1 MVIVAADDE
10 KLALESLMSAI
21 RKAAPDGEV
30 HGFRRAEE
38 ALSFVKDHSCDI
50 AFLDIEMRGTNG
62 VELARKIKEENPKVN
77 IIFTTGYSEFMADA
91 FRLHASGYVMKPVTP
106 EKILAELQDLRH
118 EVQPEEKKRVRIQTF
133 GNFEVFVDDQPIKF
147 QYNRTRELLAY
158 LVDRNGSLCGNAEII
173 DVLWDEDGMA
183 DHNSYLKAIKADLFS
198 VFEKLECENV
208 LVRQR
213 GKLGIR
219 PELIDCD
226 YFDWLAGKTSA
237 VNAYRGEYMSQYSW
251 SEFTH
256 GSMEMAAADKKR

>member
-77 IIFTTGYSEFMADA
+77 IIFTTGYSEFMEDA

-133 GNFEVFVDDQPIKF
+133 GNF
-147 QYNRTRELLAY
+147 
-158 LVDRNGSLCGNAEII
+158 
-173 DVLWDEDGMA
+173 
-183 DHNSYLKAIKADLFS
+183 
-198 VFEKLECENV
+198 
-208 LVRQR
+208 
-213 GKLGIR
+213 
-219 PELIDCD
+219 
-226 YFDWLAGKTSA
+226 
-237 VNAYRGEYMSQYSW
+237 
-251 SEFTH
+251 
-256 GSMEMAAADKKR
+256 